1 MLQPNP
7 VQTTYQQYLTAAQN
21 GMPATT
27 SGWDVD
33 TKIAEDPVGTAGIG
47 FGLAVS
53 QGTLHGDRSA
63 CLGGLS
69 GKSFVGVTMADPTL
83 PNITAGFTD
92 KYQDGD
98 NMAVMVR
105 GDIWVVAHE
114 AVSAGD
120 PVYYNATTGLLGNAS
135 LTSGTAIDDA
145 RWMTSAAA
153 GALAVLRLASAAGNS
168 DAG

>member
-1 MLQPNP
+1 MLTPSP
-7 VQTTYQQYLTAAQN
+7 VQTTYTQYLTAAQN

-27 SGWDVD
+27 SGWDID
-33 TKIAEDPVGTAGIG
+33 TKICEDPAGTAGIG

-69 GKSFVGVTMADPTL
+69 GKAFVGVTVADPTL
-83 PNITAGFTD
+83 PNLSSTFTD
-92 KYQDGD
+92 KYQDTD
-98 NMAVMVR
+98 NMGVMVR

-114 AVSAGD
+114 AVNAGD
-120 PVYYNATTGLLGNAS
+120 AAYYNTTTGLLGNS
-135 LTSGTAIDDA
+135 NLTSGTAIDDA
-145 RWMTSAAA
+145 RWMTTAVA
-153 GALAVLRLASAAGNS
+153 GALAVLRLSSSSGNS

>member
-1 MLQPNP
+1 MLQPAP
-7 VQTTYQQYLTAAQN
+7 VQTTYTQYLTAAQN

-33 TKIAEDPVGTAGIG
+33 TKICEDTSGLGIG

-63 CLGGLS
+63 CLGTFS
-69 GKSFVGVTMADPTL
+69 GGNFIGITRADPTL
-83 PNITAGFTD
+83 PNITSGFTD

-98 NMAVMVR
+98 NMAVHVR

-114 AVSAGD
+114 AVAAGD
-120 PVYYNATTGLLGNAS
+120 AVYFNATTGLLGNAN
-135 LTSGTAIDDA
+135 LTTGTIVEDA

-153 GALAVLRLASAAGNS
+153 GSLAVVRLGNSAGNR
-168 DAG
+168 